1 MSFAYI
7 SKVLPLLTINTSS
20 LFFWKTIYLAAPG
33 ISLDLISYI
42 KAAQDLLS
50 LLRYERYLVVACGV
64 QFPDKGPNPGPLH
77 CDHGVL
83 ATGPSGRSQYPILL
97 RVTCIQFVLSLRAKL
112 NILKYYS
119 KCTLWI
125 KTVQVWFL
133 FVFAKLEATVWF
145 WFREVAMEIQEQFH
159 QVKWAEMMTD

>member
-1 MSFAYI
+1 MSFACI
-7 SKVLPLLTINTSS
+7 SKVLPLRTITTSS
-20 LFFWKTIYLAAPG
+20 FFFWKTIIYLAAPG
-33 ISLDLISYI
+33 FSLG
-42 KAAQDLLS
+42 AQYLLS
-50 LLRYERYLVVACGV
+50 LLRHERDLVVACGV
-64 QFPDKGPNPGPLH
+64 QFPDKGPKPGPLH
-77 CDHGVL
+77 CHHGVL
-83 ATGPSGRSQYPILL
+83 ATGPSGKSQYSSLL
-97 RVTCIQFVLSLRAKL
+97 TVTCIQFVLSLIAKL

-145 WFREVAMEIQEQFH
+145 WFREVAMESQEQFH